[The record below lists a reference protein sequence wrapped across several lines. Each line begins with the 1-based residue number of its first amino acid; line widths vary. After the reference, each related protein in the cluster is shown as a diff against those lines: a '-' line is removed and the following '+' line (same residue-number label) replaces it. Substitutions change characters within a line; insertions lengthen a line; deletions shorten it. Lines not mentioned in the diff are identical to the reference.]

1 MSVLILP
8 FPQFDPVAVHIG
20 PLGIHWYALA
30 YIVSLGLGWLIARRL
45 CALKPEVATK
55 IQVDDFASWAVLGV
69 VLGGRLGYI
78 LFYQPGFYLT
88 HPSAILQVWRGG
100 MSFHGG
106 ALGVIIAMALFAW
119 RNRLSFLGF
128 ADRITTIV
136 PMGLGIGR
144 CANFVNGELWG
155 REAPADLPW
164 AMVFPTGGPVP
175 RHPSELYEA
184 LTEGALLLCVML
196 VAASRPA
203 LRMRF
208 GFLSGLFLFGY
219 AVARS
224 FCELFREPDAFI
236 GFLPFGV
243 TMGQVLCIP
252 MALAGIGLM
261 AFALQRPPVT
271 VASVV
276 PGGEVRA

>member
-1 MSVLILP
+1 MTLAVLP
-8 FPQFDPVAVHIG
+8 FPQIDPVAVHIG
-20 PLGIHWYALA
+20 HFGIRWYALA
-30 YIVSLGLGWLIARRL
+30 YIVSLTAGWMIARRL
-45 CALKPEVATK
+45 CALVPVVATRL
-55 IQVDDFASWAVLGV
+55 QVDDFASWAVLGV

-78 LFYQPGFYLT
+78 LFYQPAFYLS
-88 HPSAILQVWRGG
+88 HPLEIIMVSHGG

-106 ALGVIIAMALFAW
+106 TLGVIAAMALFTW
-119 RNRLSFLGF
+119 KHRLSFLGF
-128 ADRITTIV
+128 ADRIVTIV

-155 REAPADLPW
+155 RPASPDLPW
-164 AMVFPTGGPVP
+164 AMVFPTGGPIP

-184 LTEGALLLCVML
+184 LTEGLLLLCVML

-203 LRMRF
+203 LRQRF

-219 AVARS
+219 ACARS

-243 TMGQVLCIP
+243 TMGQVLCVP

-261 AFALQRPPVT
+261 TYAFRRPPILVP
-271 VASVV
+271 SVV
-276 PGGEVRA
+276 PADAI